1 MVFENQK
8 KLFVHIPKCA
18 GMTIR
23 KSPQLAPYLVVATP
37 NNHISKEYTKGLHK
51 VMAKNRDH
59 HGNEH
64 ARWRDIKP
72 SVRNLYDA
80 FAVARNPWDRVVSR
94 YFFAKKVIEVE
105 KKEPVGKHRID
116 SFESFLEE
124 RFEFGGQD
132 YMWHRAIRG
141 WFPSVDYVCDANG
154 VLRCDMMRFEN
165 LNEDL
170 EAYFDIE
177 EMSGARNVTAVNKGT
192 YQDVYSDKTIQIV
205 ADWYKADIDM
215 FGYDFDTGAQKNTWA
230 GTR

>member
-23 KSPQLAPYLVVATP
+23 KSPVLEPYLVVATP
-37 NNHISKEYTKGLHK
+37 NNHKSEEYTAGLHK
-51 VMAKNRDH
+51 AMRKSGDH

-80 FAVARNPWDRVVSR
+80 FAVTRNPWDRVVSR

-105 KKEPVGKHRID
+105 KKVPVGFHNID
-116 SFESFLEE
+116 SFEHFLEE
-124 RFEFGGQD
+124 RFDWGGKE
-132 YMWHRAIRG
+132 YYWHRAIRG
-141 WFPSVDYVCDANG
+141 WFPAVDHVCDTSG
-154 VLRCDMMRFEN
+154 TLVCDMMRFEH

-170 EAYFDIE
+170 CEYFDIP
-177 EMSGARNVTAVNKGT
+177 EMSRARNVTDLNKGT
-192 YQDVYSDKTIQIV
+192 YQDLYNDKTIQIV
-205 ADWYKADIDM
+205 ADWYKEDIDM
-215 FGYDFDTGAQKNTWA
+215 WGYDFDTGAQRNYWNENL
-230 GTR
+230 

>member
-37 NNHISKEYTKGLHK
+37 NNHISKEYTKALHK

-80 FAVARNPWDRVVSR
+80 FAVARNPW
-94 YFFAKKVIEVE
+94 
-105 KKEPVGKHRID
+105 EPVGKHRID

-141 WFPSVDYVCDANG
+141 WFPSVDHVCDASG
-154 VLRCDMMRFEN
+154 VLKCDMMRFEN

-170 EAYFDIE
+170 CSYFDIK
-177 EMSGARNVTAVNKGT
+177 EMSRARNVTDLNKGT
-192 YQDVYSDKTIQIV
+192 YQDIYTDKTIQIV

-215 FGYDFDTGAQKNTWA
+215 FGYDFDTGAQKNYWRQTQ
-230 GTR
+230 